1 MSSADFKVISAMRLF
16 GGSFVHALATAA
28 SKADPE
34 NLAKIKSTWPEL
46 WEKYASWNQDGQL

>member
-28 SKADPE
+28 TKADPD
-34 NLAKIKSTWPEL
+34 NLAKIKAAWPEL
-46 WEKYASWNQDGQL
+46 WEKYANWEAEL

>member
-28 SKADPE
+28 SKADPD
-34 NLAKIKSTWPEL
+34 NLEKIKAAWPEL
-46 WEKYASWNQDGQL
+46 WERYGKLGADL